1 MNNVFVSIA
10 ALAVVFSTFGMG
22 VIYGQRTQQSTIVE
36 ECKREGVYLDRR
48 LLIQCRVNEPMEQ
61 RGSTS

>member
-1 MNNVFVSIA
+1 MTNIFVSIA
-10 ALAVVFSTFGMG
+10 VVATLFTTLVVG
-22 VIYGQRTQQSTIVE
+22 VIYGQRTQQSTIVK